1 MNNKTKKLFDVKG
14 FMGDYFEEYKG
25 YPFSVSLDLFGFR
38 SVMIIFPKG
47 VKIHEKYLNPKG
59 KITLTKDDKKR
70 LKEAK
75 KQSIADNNIVS
86 SSTWFTTAVD
96 SIFGASEGDIYEV
109 GDDRHG
115 FLVRGL
121 GLSDNPNKTYRVFI
135 KDVDFERSYVKHK
148 DFLEANPE
156 AMKTFNN
163 LRETNNKIEEL
174 FNKRD
179 TEHIAKILPKGITS
193 IATYDDND
201 AIELCRMFIDE
212 ILEHENKIQSHNNI
226 LNKISK
232 TVKEK
237 TGGYKYADNT
247 KRKAHKPY
255 TGS

>member
-1 MNNKTKKLFDVKG
+1 MNKRIKKLFEVNG

-25 YPFSVSLDLFGFR
+25 YPFSVSLDLFGLR

-59 KITLTKDDKKR
+59 KIAFTKDDKRR
-70 LKEAK
+70 LEEAK
-75 KQSIADNNIVS
+75 KHSIADNNIVS
-86 SSTWFTTAVD
+86 SSTWFTTTVD

-121 GLSDNPNKTYRVFI
+121 GLSDNPNKTYRVLVR
-135 KDVDFERSYVKHK
+135 DVDFERSYVKHK
-148 DFLEANPE
+148 DFLEANPD

-163 LRETNNKIEEL
+163 LRETNNKLEEL
-174 FNKRD
+174 FDKRD
-179 TEHIAKILPKGITS
+179 TEYIAKILPKGITS
-193 IATYDDND
+193 IVTYDDND

-212 ILEHENKIQSHNNI
+212 IVSHENKIQSHNNI
-226 LNKISK
+226 LDTISK

-237 TGGYKYADNT
+237 TGGYKYADKT
-247 KRKAHKPY
+247 KSKTNKQH
-255 TGS
+255 TES

>member
-1 MNNKTKKLFDVKG
+1 MNKETKKLFQVQG

-25 YPFSVSLDLFGFR
+25 YPFSVSLDLFGLR

-59 KITLTKDDKKR
+59 KVSFTKDDKKR

-75 KQSIADNNIVS
+75 KHSIADDDMIS

-96 SIFGASEGDIYEV
+96 NILGASKGYIYEV

-115 FLVRGL
+115 FLVSGL
-121 GLSDNPNKTYRVFI
+121 GLSDNPNKTYRVFVRDI
-135 KDVDFERSYVKHK
+135 DYKRAYEKYK
-148 DFLEANPE
+148 DFLEANSE
-156 AMKTFNN
+156 AMETFNS
-163 LRETNNKIEEL
+163 LRESNNKLEEL
-174 FNKRD
+174 FDKRD
-179 TEHIAKILPKGITS
+179 TECIAKILPKGITS
-193 IATYDDND
+193 IVTYDDND

-212 ILEHENKIQSHNNI
+212 IIEHENKIQSHNII